1 MAMLK
6 DLIANNLVEPSYVS
20 ISERK
25 PNDYQVQ
32 IKSDY
37 NRVGIEEYAKK
48 HGLTIEEDKERKYF
62 SDFQAIE
69 NNFATE

>member
-1 MAMLK
+1 MAILK

-32 IKSDY
+32 IKSYY

-48 HGLTIEEDKERKYF
+48 HGLTIKEIKN
-62 SDFQAIE
+62 E
-69 NNFATE
+69 NIF

>member
-32 IKSDY
+32 IKYDY

-48 HGLTIEEDKERKYF
+48 HGLTIEEDKERKIF